1 MNGRIFNMSHYLLGV
16 RLDNWLRLWHRAGW
30 KADPK
35 RLPQA
40 ALISL
45 TSLVLSPFALLE
57 KLVCAIP
64 VAATKVKKDPV
75 FIIGCWRSGTTYLQN
90 LLTRDPQFAW
100 ADPVNTAMFSN
111 YVLLGWLLRGA
122 VGSGLKGAR
131 PMDNVQYALDLPMEE
146 TFAVANFTPWA
157 IDHLMAFPVH
167 YRDHI
172 KAAFTEDMSPRE
184 RRHFR
189 RAYDYMVRKMTLTQ
203 KGKQLLFKSPD
214 NTCRLDDLMDMYP
227 GAKFINIHRDPYVT
241 VRSAVHMFNAQMN
254 MLRLTPLPD
263 VEDINET
270 IEDVIIE
277 LFERMYRRLFEL
289 EGQFKPGCFV
299 SIAYED
305 FVKAPEEGLRNIYE
319 SLALDGFDEALPRFR
334 AFIDSQKS
342 YQKNKHEFSPR
353 LRQKIE
359 QRLGF
364 YFEHYGY
371 ELWKEETV

>member
-1 MNGRIFNMSHYLLGV
+1 MNGKIFNTSHYLLGV

-30 KADPK
+30 KAEPR

-64 VAATKVKKDPV
+64 AAATKVKKDPV
-75 FIIGCWRSGTTYLQN
+75 FIIGFWRSGTTYLQN

-100 ADPVNTAMFSN
+100 ADPVNTCMFSN

-122 VGSGLKGAR
+122 VGAGLKDAR

-157 IDHLMAFPVH
+157 IDHLMTFPVH

-172 KAAFTEDMSPRE
+172 KGAFVEDMSPRE
-184 RRHFR
+184 RREFR
-189 RAYDYMVRKMTLTQ
+189 RAYDYMVRKMTMTQ

-214 NTCRLDDLMDMYP
+214 NTCRLDDLMEMYP
-227 GAKFINIHRDPYVT
+227 QAKYINIHRDPYVT

-277 LFERMYRRLFEL
+277 LFERMYRRLFQL
-289 EGQFKPGCFV
+289 ESQFGPAQFV

-305 FVKAPEEGLRNIYE
+305 FVKEPEANLRHIYE
-319 SLALDGFDEALPRFR
+319 TLELDGFEDALPRFR

-342 YQKNKHEFSPR
+342 YQKNKHDFSPR

-359 QRLGF
+359 QHLGF